1 MRTDYEKLWVLTVPM
16 KERFRGITQR
26 EIVIIKG
33 ERFSEWSP
41 FLEYQDHEAA
51 TWLKAALSFA
61 NQPLP
66 EIFRT
71 QIPINATLPAVR
83 PENVQGVLQRFGKFE
98 SVKLKVAQAGES
110 LSDDLA
116 RIQMVH
122 QLYPTAKLRLDANG
136 GYLLDNAKKL
146 ADQLGDIPI
155 EYLEQPVATIPE
167 LAQLRGWLQGKY
179 LIAADESIRKTLD
192 PEAVVAAGAADILM
206 LKAQPLG
213 GIAAAL
219 EITKLG
225 PDVVVSSALESSI
238 GISQGAYLAA
248 AIPDLKY
255 DCGLGTVNL
264 LAEDVTSDS
273 LVPKD
278 GFLEVREI
286 EPDVDLLEK
295 LKASDERTAWW
306 EARLERC
313 LELL

>member
-1 MRTDYEKLWVLTVPM
+1 M

-98 SVKLKVAQAGES
+98 SVKIKVAQAGES

-116 RIQMVH
+116 RIRMVH

-136 GYLLDNAKKL
+136 GYRLDNAKQL
-146 ADQLGDIPI
+146 VDQLGDIPI

-167 LAQLRGWLQGKY
+167 LAQLRAWLQGKY

-213 GIAAAL
+213 GISSAL

-225 PDVVVSSALESSI
+225 LDVVVSSALESSV

-248 AIPDLKY
+248 AIPKLKY

-295 LKASDERTAWW
+295 LKASDERKAWW